1 MSIFAVALLVLAA
14 WTSWFEWQNRQNI
27 RQSARVELAARAD
40 ALTGTFLSTFQVVEN
55 TLVAVVTRRQENL
68 RRNNGI
74 DREVQTT
81 VEALGQFIGQIRSL
95 VVFDQAGN
103 SVYDSTAFPAPPVN
117 VADRDYFVHF
127 SRTDHGNGRD
137 TFLGSPVI
145 GRTSGTWFLSM
156 SREVINTDGRF
167 AGVALGVIDIGFL
180 QRLLRESRRHE
191 DAALALVTADNVIVA
206 AYVPGDETSLTGKR
220 LEETRMF
227 GDIAARISAASSPYG
242 VFDGD
247 ETLTS
252 VAPVSGMPVR
262 IVMMRTWDKANSQWH
277 ASLSR
282 QLFLLAGT
290 LIVLFLVWAPV
301 SRVIRDRDRLF
312 TLSPDP
318 VCVLEADGRFLSVNP
333 AWETTLGL
341 PRAEIIGQPV
351 LDFIDSE
358 DRNRLADILLRLSVG
373 GRVEEFTLCFRDR
386 ANGQVYLSMVAV
398 AENNR
403 VFAIA
408 RNVTQRLL
416 SEEAL
421 RRSEQRFRDVAEAS
435 GEFIWETDGGGML
448 VFVTERARTALGV
461 PASDLIG
468 RSLADLI
475 GESDRPRVAA
485 ALRRYSP
492 FHYEVETRRANG
504 GRVILR
510 LSGVPVVDG
519 SDRLTG
525 FRGAALDVTER
536 RQARQALL
544 ESEARFRSI
553 VNTVIDGILTVDE
566 YGVIESVNPAT
577 ERMFEFSARE
587 MIGQN
592 VSILFS
598 GETALPHQDFMALY
612 SHSGEQGVLG
622 NGREILA
629 RRKSGQEF
637 PLELGVSEVW
647 FGGKRLFIGVCRDI
661 SERKRIDRLKDE
673 FVSTVSHE
681 LRTPLTSIRGA
692 LGLINGGAVGELPP
706 KARGLVS
713 IAYSNSERLI
723 TLVNDILDMQKIE
736 SGRMVYDMR
745 PLDLGVLLRRAVT
758 EINAFAVQYGVAVDL
773 AVPEGPAV
781 MVQGDADRLVQVSI
795 NLLSNAIKFSPD
807 GGAVTVTLRDRDG
820 RAEVLVCDQGPGIP
834 EEFQPQIFQKFS
846 QADATDTRAK
856 GGTGLGLS
864 IAKAIVDHHHGA
876 ITFETVAGQGTTFV
890 LSLPVLPSPEQDT
903 RLLDTSAS
911 GSSELSAGE
920 VHGSA
925 AEEGIARSLLVVEDD
940 PVIADLLTE
949 YLQQDGYRV
958 SVAPSVT
965 EAREMLGRSRFDGI
979 TLDLMLPDGDGLTL
993 VDEMRRQGSLGQVPV
1008 VVVSAIADDRRIRG
1022 EALGIHDWV
1031 RKPIDPDVLLASVHR
1046 AIPGSRSRARALY
1059 VEDDSDL
1066 RQTLRAVLSGQ
1077 VDLTGASTVQDA
1089 RRILAQGS
1097 DLDLVLL
1104 DLQLPDGRGEEL
1116 FPDIR
1121 AHPAHPAVVIL
1132 SGLPGAPPAD
1142 AMVAAALVKSR
1153 VSNDELVDIVR
1164 TLIRGRRDKATAK
1177 TVVNS
1182 GDGRSDTI

>member
-1 MSIFAVALLVLAA
+1 MSIFAIALLVLAA

-27 RQSARVELAARAD
+27 RQLARVELNARAD
-40 ALTGTFLSTFQVVEN
+40 SLTGTFLSTFQVVEN
-55 TLVAVVTRRQENL
+55 TLLALVTRRQENL
-68 RRNNGI
+68 RAGNGI
-74 DREVQTT
+74 DPDVQAT
-81 VEALGQFIGQIRSL
+81 VEALGQFVAQVRGL
-95 VVFDQAGN
+95 VIFDQAGN
-103 SVYDSTAFPAPPVN
+103 SIYDSTAFPVPPVN
-117 VADRDYFVHF
+117 VADRDYFTHF
-127 SRTDHGNGRD
+127 SRSDHGNGRD
-137 TFLGSPVI
+137 TFLGTPVV

-156 SREVINTDGRF
+156 SREVVNAGGRF
-167 AGVALGVIDIGFL
+167 SGVALGVIDVGFL
-180 QRLLRESRRHE
+180 QRLLRESRRPE
-191 DAALALVTADNVIVA
+191 DSALALVTPDNVIIA
-206 AYVPGDETSLTGKR
+206 AFVPGDDTSLTGKR
-220 LEETRMF
+220 LEETRVF
-227 GDIAARISAASSPYG
+227 GDAALRFANALSPYG

-247 ETLTS
+247 DTL
-252 VAPVSGMPVR
+252 VAVSPVSGMPVR
-262 IVMMRTWDKANSQWH
+262 VVMMRTWDRANSQWH

-282 QLFLLAGT
+282 QLFLMAGT

-333 AWETTLGL
+333 AWESVLKL
-341 PRAEIIGQPV
+341 PRAEILGQSV
-351 LDFIDSE
+351 LNFVHSE
-358 DRNRLADILLRLSVG
+358 DRSRLADILLRLSVG
-373 GRVEEFTLCFRDR
+373 GRVEEFTLCFRDHS
-386 ANGQVYLSMVAV
+386 NGQIYLSMVAV
-398 AENNR
+398 AENSR

-435 GEFIWETDGGGML
+435 GEFIWETDGSGTL
-448 VFVTERARTALGV
+448 VFVTERARAALGV
-461 PASDLIG
+461 AGAELMG
-468 RSLADLI
+468 RPLADLI
-475 GESDRPRVAA
+475 GENDRPRVAA

-510 LSGVPVVDG
+510 LSGVPVVDS

-566 YGVIESVNPAT
+566 YGIIESVNPAI
-577 ERMFEFSARE
+577 ERMFEYSARE
-587 MIGQN
+587 MVGRA
-592 VSILFS
+592 VSMLFA
-598 GETALPHQDFMALY
+598 GDAALPHPDFMALY
-612 SHSGEQGVLG
+612 SHSGEEGVPG

-629 RRKSGQEF
+629 RRKSGLEF

-706 KARGLVS
+706 KARNLVG

-745 PLDLGVLLRRAVT
+745 PLDLSALLRRAVT
-758 EINAFAVQYGVAVDL
+758 EINAFAGQYGVRVTL
-773 AVPEGPAV
+773 TVPEDNGDTAV
-781 MVQGDADRLVQVSI
+781 MVSGDADRLVQVSI
-795 NLLSNAIKFSPD
+795 NLLSNAIKFSPE
-807 GGAVTVTLRDRDG
+807 GGEVTVALQTRG
-820 RAEVLVCDQGPGIP
+820 RMAEVLITDQGPGIP

-864 IAKAIVDHHHGA
+864 IAKAIVDHHHGT
-876 ITFETVAGQGTTFV
+876 ISFESVAGQGTTFV
-890 LSLPVLPSPEQDT
+890 LALPMTAPAVEVEPAPLPPP
-903 RLLDTSAS
+903 
-911 GSSELSAGE
+911 LSQ
-920 VHGSA
+920 
-925 AEEGIARSLLVVEDD
+925 SLLIVEDD
-940 PVIADLLTE
+940 PVISDLLTE
-949 YLQQDGYRV
+949 YLGQDGYRV
-958 SVAPSVT
+958 SVASTVA
-965 EAREMLGRSRFDGI
+965 EARTMLGQTHFDGI

-993 VDEMRRQGSLGQVPV
+993 VDEMRRQGRLGAVPV
-1008 VVVSAIADDRRIRG
+1008 VVVSAIADERRVLG

-1031 RKPIDPDVLLASVHR
+1031 RKPIDPSLLRESVRR
-1046 AIPGSRSRARALY
+1046 AIPAGSRARALY

-1066 RQTLRAVLSGQ
+1066 RSTLQEVLSEQ
-1077 VDLTGASTVQDA
+1077 VDLIGASTVQEA
-1089 RRILAQGS
+1089 RRYLTRGDAF
-1097 DLDLVLL
+1097 DLVLL
-1104 DLQLPDGRGEEL
+1104 DLHLPDGRGEDL

-1121 AHPAHPAVVIL
+1121 AHPSHPAVVIL
-1132 SGLPGAPPAD
+1132 SALPGSPPVD
-1142 AMVAAALVKSR
+1142 TVVSAALVKSM
-1153 VSNDELVDIVR
+1153 VSNEELVETVR
-1164 TLIRGRRDKATAK
+1164 TLIRGRRDHSAASPAADGEEGSE
-1177 TVVNS
+1177 TV
-1182 GDGRSDTI
+1182 

>member
-1 MSIFAVALLVLAA
+1 MSIFAIALLVLAA

-40 ALTGTFLSTFQVVEN
+40 ALTGTFLSAFQVVEN

-74 DREVQTT
+74 DREVQTS

-137 TFLGSPVI
+137 TFLGVPVI

-156 SREVINTDGRF
+156 SREVVNTDGRF

-180 QRLLRESRRHE
+180 QRLLRESRRQE
-191 DAALALVTADNVIVA
+191 DAALALVTTDNIIVA

-220 LEETRMF
+220 LEETRVF
-227 GDIAARISAASSPYG
+227 GDIAVRISAAPSPYG

-341 PRAEIIGQPV
+341 PRAEIIGQSV
-351 LDFIDSE
+351 LDFIHSE

-435 GEFIWETDGGGML
+435 GEFIWETDGSGML

-461 PASDLIG
+461 AASDLIG
-468 RSLADLI
+468 RPLADLI
-475 GESDRPRVAA
+475 GETDRPRVAA

-566 YGVIESVNPAT
+566 YGAIESVNPAT

-587 MIGQN
+587 MIGRN
-592 VSILFS
+592 VSILFA

-736 SGRMVYDMR
+736 SGRMIYDMR
-745 PLDLGVLLRRAVT
+745 PLDLGILLRRAVT
-758 EINAFAVQYGVAVDL
+758 EINAFAVQYGVGVDL
-773 AVPEGPAV
+773 AVPDGMAV

-807 GGAVTVTLRDRDG
+807 GGAVMVSLRVREG

-834 EEFQPQIFQKFS
+834 EEFQPLIFQKFS

-864 IAKAIVDHHHGA
+864 IARAIVDHHHGE
-876 ITFETVAGQGTTFV
+876 ITFETVAGQGTTFI
-890 LSLPVLPSPEQDT
+890 LSLPLLSASVPVLPDVSCTGMPERLTGGQD
-903 RLLDTSAS
+903 RPGPESA
-911 GSSELSAGE
+911 
-920 VHGSA
+920 
-925 AEEGIARSLLVVEDD
+925 ARSLLVVEDD
-940 PVIADLLTE
+940 PVIADMLTA
-949 YLQQDGYRV
+949 YLRQDGYRV

-965 EAREMLGRSRFDGI
+965 EARDMLARARFDGI
-979 TLDLMLPDGDGLTL
+979 TLDLMLPDGDGMTL

-1008 VVVSAIADDRRIRG
+1008 VVVSAIADDSRVRG

-1031 RKPIDPDVLLASVHR
+1031 RKPIDPDLLLDSVRR
-1046 AIPGSRSRARALY
+1046 AIPGGSRAKALY
-1059 VEDDSDL
+1059 VEDDTDL
-1066 RQTLRAVLSGQ
+1066 RQTLQAVLSGQ

-1089 RRILAQGS
+1089 RRILAQGD

-1104 DLQLPDGRGEEL
+1104 DLQLLDGRGEEL

-1121 AHPAHPAVVIL
+1121 AHPAQPAVVIL
-1132 SGLPGAPPAD
+1132 SGLPGPPPAD
-1142 AMVAAALVKSR
+1142 AVVAAALVKSR

-1164 TLIRGRRDKATAK
+1164 TLIRGRRDRTAAK
-1177 TVVNS
+1177 
-1182 GDGRSDTI
+1182 GAADGGEARSDTV

>member
-1 MSIFAVALLVLAA
+1 MSIFAIALLVLAA

-40 ALTGTFLSTFQVVEN
+40 ALTGTFLSAFQVVEN
-55 TLVAVVTRRQENL
+55 TLVAVVARRQENL

-74 DREVQTT
+74 DP
-81 VEALGQFIGQIRSL
+81 EAQSTIEAMSQFIGQIRSL

-156 SREVINTDGRF
+156 SREVVNADGRF
-167 AGVALGVIDIGFL
+167 SGVALGVIDIGFL

-220 LEETRMF
+220 LDETRMF
-227 GDIAARISAASSPYG
+227 GDVAARVAAAASPYG
-242 VFDGD
+242 VFDAD
-247 ETLTS
+247 DTLTA

-262 IVMMRTWDKANSQWH
+262 VVMVRTWDKANSQWH

-341 PRAEIIGQPV
+341 PRAEIIGQSV
-351 LDFIDSE
+351 LEFVHSE

-386 ANGQVYLSMVAV
+386 ANSQVYLSMVAV
-398 AENNR
+398 AENGR

-435 GEFIWETDGGGML
+435 GEFIWETDGSGML
-448 VFVTERARTALGV
+448 VFVTDRARTALGV
-461 PASDLIG
+461 AASELMG
-468 RSLADLI
+468 RALADLI
-475 GESDRPRVAA
+475 GETDRPRVAA

-566 YGVIESVNPAT
+566 YGIIESVNPAT
-577 ERMFEFSARE
+577 EQMFEYSARE
-587 MIGQN
+587 MIGRN
-592 VSILFS
+592 VSMLFA
-598 GETALPHQDFMALY
+598 GDAALPHQDFMALY

-629 RRKSGQEF
+629 CRKSGQEF

-692 LGLINGGAVGELPP
+692 LGLINGGAVGELPQ
-706 KARGLVS
+706 KARSLVS

-758 EINAFAVQYGVAVDL
+758 EINAFAVQYGVRVDL
-773 AVPEGPAV
+773 AGPEETGTDPV

-795 NLLSNAIKFSPD
+795 NLLSNAIKFSPE
-807 GGAVTVTLRDRDG
+807 GGTVSVALHRREG
-820 RAEVLVCDQGPGIP
+820 RAEVLVSDQGPGIP
-834 EEFQPQIFQKFS
+834 EEFRPHIFQKFS

-864 IAKAIVDHHHGA
+864 IAKAIVDHHHGM
-876 ITFETVAGQGTTFV
+876 ITFETAAGQGTTFV
-890 LSLPVLPSPEQDT
+890 LSLPMLEPARNSGTEDGVTDPAGAAGASEVSPPCT
-903 RLLDTSAS
+903 
-911 GSSELSAGE
+911 
-920 VHGSA
+920 
-925 AEEGIARSLLVVEDD
+925 LLVVEDD
-940 PVIADLLTE
+940 PVIADLLTD
-949 YLQQDGYRV
+949 YLQQDGYQV
-958 SVAPSVT
+958 SVAASVT
-965 EAREMLGRSRFDGI
+965 AARDMLKEGRFDGI

-1008 VVVSAIADDRRIRG
+1008 VVVSAIADDRRVRG

-1031 RKPIDPDVLLASVHR
+1031 RKPIDPDLLMASVRR
-1046 AIPGSRSRARALY
+1046 AVPGGSRAKALY
-1059 VEDDSDL
+1059 VEDDTDL
-1066 RQTLRAVLSGQ
+1066 RQTLKAVLSAQ

-1089 RRILAQGS
+1089 RRILAQGG

-1132 SGLPGAPPAD
+1132 SGLPGSPPTD
-1142 AMVAAALVKSR
+1142 EMIAAALVKSR
-1153 VSNDELVDIVR
+1153 VSNEELVDIVR
-1164 TLIRGRRDKATAK
+1164 TLVRGRRDRTAAEGAAD
-1177 TVVNS
+1177 TGEN
-1182 GDGRSDTI
+1182 RSDTV